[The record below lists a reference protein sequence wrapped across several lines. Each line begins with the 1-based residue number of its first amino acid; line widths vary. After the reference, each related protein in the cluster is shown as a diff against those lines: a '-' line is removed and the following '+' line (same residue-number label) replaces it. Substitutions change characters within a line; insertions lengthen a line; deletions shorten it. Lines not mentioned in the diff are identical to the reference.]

1 MNIPPSDFRWYAAF
15 HDEGSHPH
23 IHMMAWSVKPGQA
36 YLSKDGI
43 RKIKSALT
51 NDIFKQEMLHTYEQK
66 SASRDEL
73 VCKAREE
80 MTSLV
85 QEMQTSIGSHP
96 EVESLM
102 MTLATQ
108 LETVKGK
115 KKYGYLP
122 KAVKKTVDEIVDQ
135 MEQLP
140 VIDECYQVWWEFQC
154 QIEDFYSERE
164 RLRPPLSEQKEFRS
178 IKNAVIQ
185 EAENI
190 RIGKVIFE
198 DEEMEEATDSFNLSY
213 DCWELWM
220 VTQDD
225 TAPMVD
231 RDEAAAQLISKAESG
246 DPSAQ
251 YLVGKLYQDGPVLI
265 PDSVEARYWFDQ
277 SARQGYTP
285 AQYALG
291 KLYLSDDT
299 EVCDPVLGVQW
310 LEYAAR
316 NGSNFAAYHLGKAVA
331 EKLLFRNPADGCRLP
346 SAKAREMQ
354 VLTPEEIQR
363 LLIQAKEDNRFDLL
377 LLELSTGLR
386 RGEICAL
393 QWDDL
398 NLRTGELRVQ
408 RQVHRIKS
416 KLVASPPKTKAGN
429 RSVILPV
436 PVLGV
441 LKAYKK
447 TVNSRWMFPSPVSE
461 DSPRD
466 PAAVRK
472 RLQTVL
478 ERAEC
483 KKIRFHDL
491 RHTFSTCALEH
502 GMDVKT
508 LSTIIGHISSSTTLN
523 IYSHVTNEMRRTAAV
538 KIDQGIGNVE
548 IQPENQAVPRKPA
561 PSTFQAHKGRRRK
574 AGTGRV
580 TQINEKLW
588 EGRYSPIWP
597 DGKKHPRNIYAH
609 SEEECEKLLAK
620 MIAEMKTEIAAERER
635 LKAG

>member
-1 MNIPPSDFRWYAAF
+1 MARLIVKSPYISGSGVGGYLKYIGTREGVELLPAGYMEYMTERPRSHGLFGDEDCVDMDAVAKELNEYPGNIWTHVISLKREDAERLGYDHAAQWRNLIRTHRNEIAAAMNIPPSDFRWYAAF
-15 HDEGSHPH
+15 HDEGGHPH
-23 IHMMAWSVKPGQA
+23 IHMMAWSAKPGQA

-43 RKIKSALT
+43 KKIKSALT
-51 NDIFKQEMLHTYEQK
+51 NDIFKQEMLHIYEQK

-73 VCKAREE
+73 VRRAREE
-80 MTSLV
+80 MKILA
-85 QEMQTSIGSHP
+85 QEMRQSIGSHP
-96 EVESLM
+96 EMESLI
-102 MTLATQ
+102 MTLVPQ
-108 LETVKGK
+108 LETVTGK

-122 KAVKKTVDEIVDQ
+122 KAVKKTVDGIVDQ

-190 RIGKVIFE
+190 RMGKVIFE
-198 DEEMEEATDSFNLSY
+198 DEEMEEATDSSDLSY

-316 NGSNFAAYHLGKAVA
+316 NGSNFAAYHLGKEYFKGEIVKRDITKAAKYLTQSA
-331 EKLLFRNPADGCRLP
+331 EAGNQYAQYALGKLYLDKQDREQAHYWFTQSAAQGNEYAQFFLDRWDSLKPP
-346 SAKAREMQ
+346 SVMLS
-354 VLTPEEIQR
+354 VSR
-363 LLIQAKEDNRFDLL
+363 LLHHM
-377 LLELSTGLR
+377 S
-386 RGEICAL
+386 
-393 QWDDL
+393 
-398 NLRTGELRVQ
+398 
-408 RQVHRIKS
+408 RIFQEQM
-416 KLVASPPKTKAGN
+416 
-429 RSVILPV
+429 PV
-436 PVLGV
+436 P
-441 LKAYKK
+441 
-447 TVNSRWMFPSPVSE
+447 TVPGGIRI
-461 DSPRD
+461 D
-466 PAAVRK
+466 RK
-472 RLQTVL
+472 RLVQL
-478 ERAEC
+478 RE
-483 KKIRFHDL
+483 KKI
-491 RHTFSTCALEH
+491 A
-502 GMDVKT
+502 M
-508 LSTIIGHISSSTTLN
+508 GHKADD
-523 IYSHVTNEMRRTAAV
+523 HEE
-538 KIDQGIGNVE
+538 Q
-548 IQPENQAVPRKPA
+548 VP
-561 PSTFQAHKGRRRK
+561 SQTMSMG
-574 AGTGRV
+574 
-580 TQINEKLW
+580 
-588 EGRYSPIWP
+588 
-597 DGKKHPRNIYAH
+597 
-609 SEEECEKLLAK
+609 
-620 MIAEMKTEIAAERER
+620 
-635 LKAG
+635 